1 MRPDALQP
9 EPPFS
14 RDGAEVLSRVREQ
27 YEAEGYEVFSGLPTE
42 KDDPL
47 SVYRPDL
54 VLRKGAD
61 VIVIEL
67 KHSLE
72 TRDTEDLQ
80 KLRAQIESHPGW
92 HFRLLFAGN
101 PFQAPRMTS
110 RAGSKATSDMRRR
123 ISEARGLFDRGDFA
137 GAITFLWIAI
147 EAALRTYFSRSGEL
161 PTSGVTAVSMLRRL
175 YEEGLITETDYNLL
189 AESYRLRSNAVHGF
203 EVQLKKRDAGRILKI
218 ADSLIH
224 LLDGEGSGP

>member
-1 MRPDALQP
+1 MTPDAPQP
-9 EPPFS
+9 ELLFS
-14 RDGAEVLSRVREQ
+14 KEEAEVLSRVREE

-47 SVYRPDL
+47 SAYRPDL
-54 VLRKGAD
+54 VLRKGSE
-61 VIVIEL
+61 VIVVEL

-101 PFQAPRMTS
+101 PFQAPPMTLRS
-110 RAGSKATSDMRRR
+110 GSKATSDIRRR

-147 EAALRTYFSRSGEL
+147 EAALRTYFGKSGEL
-161 PTSGVTAVSMLRRL
+161 PTGGVTALSMLRRL
-175 YEEGLITETDYNLL
+175 YEEGVITESDYNLL
-189 AESYRLRSNAVHGF
+189 TESYRLRSNAVHGF
-203 EVQLKKRDAGRILKI
+203 KVQFKKRDAGRILKI
-218 ADSLIH
+218 ADSLIQV
-224 LLDGEGSGP
+224 LEREGSGH